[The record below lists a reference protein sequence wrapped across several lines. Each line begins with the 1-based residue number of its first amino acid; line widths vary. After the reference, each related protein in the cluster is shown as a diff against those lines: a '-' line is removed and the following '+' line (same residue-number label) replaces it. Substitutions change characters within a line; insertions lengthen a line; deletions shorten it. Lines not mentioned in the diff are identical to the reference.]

1 MKVVHVS
8 ALILAAL
15 FFSRSVPAANWE
27 VVASPNLGPQ
37 ANSLSSVAVATEN
50 DIWAVG
56 WGYQQSIGAYRTL
69 IEHWNGAS
77 WSIVR
82 SPNATN
88 GYNLLNGVAVVAAND
103 VWAVGQAANGST
115 YNTLIEHWNGTAWT
129 IIPSPN
135 VVGNSNVL
143 QAVSVVSAND
153 IWAVGNSTDTN
164 FNNHPLTLHWNGTT
178 WSIVVSPA
186 VEDDILFAV
195 DALAANDVWAVGRS
209 RPAGED
215 RTLTLHWNGS
225 AWSIVP
231 SPNDSSEDNSL
242 FGVAAVASNDVWAVG
257 NAGSLNA
264 LAIHWDGAIWNIIPT
279 ATLDSNDT
287 NPVLVGIVALS
298 SANVW
303 TAGQFIVPIEGS
315 AQHTL
320 TENWNGSSW
329 DLVPS
334 ANRQRSNNRLHG
346 IAATPSATLWAVG
359 TTGVFGKPERTFIL
373 RKNP

>member
-1 MKVVHVS
+1 MT
-8 ALILAAL
+8 
-15 FFSRSVPAANWE
+15 
-27 VVASPNLGPQ
+27 VA
-37 ANSLSSVAVATEN
+37 
-50 DIWAVG
+50 
-56 WGYQQSIGAYRTL
+56 
-69 IEHWNGAS
+69 
-77 WSIVR
+77 
-82 SPNATN
+82 
-88 GYNLLNGVAVVAAND
+88 
-103 VWAVGQAANGST
+103 
-115 YNTLIEHWNGTAWT
+115 
-129 IIPSPN
+129 
-135 VVGNSNVL
+135 
-143 QAVSVVSAND
+143 
-153 IWAVGNSTDTN
+153 
-164 FNNHPLTLHWNGTT
+164 
-178 WSIVVSPA
+178 
-186 VEDDILFAV
+186 
-195 DALAANDVWAVGRS
+195 
-209 RPAGED
+209 
-215 RTLTLHWNGS
+215 GS
-225 AWSIVP
+225 AAAQTAQGELHRNAATLNVGDDAFMMQYARAFYCNLPDDNNGIVIQARGWNNTTGANNNQYRFP
-231 SPNDSSEDNSL
+231 MTQIFD
-242 FGVAAVASNDVWAVG
+242 DVWAVG

-373 RKNP
+373 RKDP